1 MKLETCSW
9 KEKFLH
15 SHLHIFCLVVLT
27 EELFF
32 AHCEKRQSDQWDIDP
47 EVIYGPFE
55 N

>member
-9 KEKFLH
+9 KEKFLD
-15 SHLHIFCLVVLT
+15 SHLHIFNTVVLT
-27 EELFF
+27 EELLSY
-32 AHCEKRQSDQWDIDP
+32 CEKRHSYQWDIDP